1 MLHKGLLVVA
11 VAMMIG
17 VGVYANSL
25 VINEVA
31 WAGTAASPTDEWIEL
46 FNPTDQPVNLAGWM
60 LSFGDVVIDLGAGV
74 ETAVAPGGYFLL
86 ERTNDDTVS
95 DVAADLIYT
104 GSLSN
109 DGAVLYLTDPSGKT
123 ADTANAD
130 HDGWIA
136 GSASSGP
143 VAYATMERVD
153 PAGPDDETNW
163 KTNNGLNVCGEDAD
177 GQALNAT
184 PGQENSATIA
194 RETFPTVAITSPS
207 PDTSTVQGD
216 VAIAWRADD
225 PDGASGELL
234 PIDIYLSSDGG
245 QSFSPLVKNLVGDSY
260 VWNTESVD
268 NGDQYLLKVVATD
281 DDGNMGV
288 AISPIFSISNSG

>member
-1 MLHKGLLVVA
+1 MTVV
-11 VAMMIG
+11 MMIG

-46 FNPTDQPVNLAGWM
+46 FNATDQPVALAGWT

-74 ETAVAPGGYFLL
+74 ETAVAPGEYFLL

-109 DGAVLYLTDPSGKT
+109 DGAVLQLRDPSGKI

-136 GSASSGP
+136 GSSSTGP
-143 VAYATMERVD
+143 AAYATMERID
-153 PAGPDDETNW
+153 PIGPDEETNW
-163 KTNNGLNVCGEDAD
+163 KTNNGLNICGEDAD
-177 GQALNAT
+177 GQALNGT

-194 RETFPTVAITSPS
+194 LETFPTVEITSPS
-207 PDTSTVQGD
+207 PEINTVQGD
-216 VAIAWRADD
+216 VAIAWQADD
-225 PDGASGELL
+225 PDGANGELL
-234 PIDIYLSSDGG
+234 PIDIYLSCDSG
-245 QSFSPLVKNLVGDSY
+245 QSFSPLVTNLVGDSY

-268 NGDQYLLKVVATD
+268 DGDQYLLKVVAID
-281 DDGNMGV
+281 DDGNIGV
-288 AISPIFSISNSG
+288 AVTPIFSISNSG